1 MSTSEL
7 GDIIYTNY
15 IITIPMAMD
24 MLIAYG
30 RSNIGALS
38 ELFNRIFSFNENY
51 ISDIKTALRDLAKSF
66 QIIQEKCDE
75 NDEKTFDDL
84 ATFTLDCCATIGILL
99 TVYPPARQYALDI
112 KLEQCI
118 TNFYDVVIPKLYQHI
133 HTINAES
140 KSLEYLNESRMEL
153 LGSFLQLSN
162 YYLEQ
167 ILNEPYVFL
176 IICLLYS
183 SYSFNKKYFVFVS
196 RGDCLKAAESLLA
209 ILQEALSDQIFVI
222 DYQRLHPVVNDIEI
236 LQQACPELYPFLNSN
251 KCLSRM
257 YKRIL

>member
-1 MSTSEL
+1 MSKSEL

-30 RSNIGALS
+30 RTNIEALT

-51 ISDIKTALRDLAKSF
+51 IFDLVTALKDLAKSF
-66 QIIQEKCDE
+66 QIIQQKCEE
-75 NDEKTFDDL
+75 NDEKTSFDDL

-99 TVYPPARQYALDI
+99 IAYPPARQYALDI

-118 TNFYDVVIPKLYQHI
+118 TNFYDVVIPKLYQQI
-133 HTINAES
+133 HTVNPGS
-140 KSLEYLNESRMEL
+140 KSLEYLNESRMEI

-167 ILNEPYVFL
+167 ILNEPLVGDAFA
-176 IICLLYS
+176 CLDLFQKRFCLYLQGRES
-183 SYSFNKKYFVFVS
+183 EGSRKLFGYFTGSIV
-196 RGDCLKAAESLLA
+196 R
-209 ILQEALSDQIFVI
+209 
-222 DYQRLHPVVNDIEI
+222 
-236 LQQACPELYPFLNSN
+236 SN
-251 KCLSRM
+251 IRH
-257 YKRIL
+257 

>member
-30 RSNIGALS
+30 RSNIGALT

-99 TVYPPARQYALDI
+99 TAYPPARLYALDI

-133 HTINAES
+133 HTINADS

-167 ILNEPYVFL
+167 ILNEP
-176 IICLLYS
+176 C
-183 SYSFNKKYFVFVS
+183 VFVIIS
-196 RGDCLKAAESLLA
+196 CSHSARFD
-209 ILQEALSDQIFVI
+209 LSHF
-222 DYQRLHPVVNDIEI
+222 
-236 LQQACPELYPFLNSN
+236 FLGVTV
-251 KCLSRM
+251 
-257 YKRIL
+257 